1 MAWYAETLEDDD
13 MYAVPV
19 VGPILRRHKRKR
31 GIGGKGAGV
40 ACEGPSSF
48 VVAGSW
54 LTLEKLTG
62 SKLVLAPPS
71 TPVQYA
77 EEEEAW
83 RVTTEGLA
91 KRLEEQ
97 NLKLVDVNGK
107 LRVIGWYHPFPPGN
121 CCSLVSAS
129 LCVVLRLFSLVCL
142 LVLIQFLLRLCLLL
156 CSLDLSLWSC
166 DSKRKSL
173 DVNC

>member
-1 MAWYAETLEDDD
+1 MAWYAENLEDDG

-19 VGPILRRHKRKR
+19 VGPILRGHKRER
-31 GIGGKGAGV
+31 GTGGKRAGI
-40 ACEGPSSF
+40 ACEGSSPF
-48 VVAGSW
+48 AVAGSW

-62 SKLVLAPPS
+62 SKLVLVPPS

-107 LRVIGWYHPFPPGN
+107 LRVVG
-121 CCSLVSAS
+121 
-129 LCVVLRLFSLVCL
+129 
-142 LVLIQFLLRLCLLL
+142 
-156 CSLDLSLWSC
+156 
-166 DSKRKSL
+166 
-173 DVNC
+173 